1 MQAHG
6 VDEVALRFRLEHGK
20 QAVRVLGRRV
30 AVAAHAQIGL
40 YLLPV
45 QPDGVHQCCLTVM
58 QIGIFL
64 RYTHHII
71 SQQFAQR
78 AEEKLHEEE
87 ETEQAPKRRLLKIG
101 CHTTVANHTD
111 SRDDK
116 GGEPDKAQ
124 HKEEDGQQRRYL
136 IDEDELQ
143 KMVGTHGGEIKK
155 RTAMVHCATSTVSEK
170 ALESVS
176 HCVR

>member
-6 VDEVALRFRLEHGK
+6 VDEVPLRFRLEHGK
-20 QAVRVLGRRV
+20 QAVGVLGRWV
-30 AVAAHAQIGL
+30 VVAAHAQVGL
-40 YLLPV
+40 YFPFI
-45 QPDGVHQCCLTVM
+45 QSDGAHQCRLTVM

-124 HKEEDGQQRRYL
+124 HKEEDCQQGCYL
-136 IDEDELQ
+136 IDKDELQ
-143 KMVGTHGGEIKK
+143 KMVGAHRSEIKEAHGDGTLCHE
-155 RTAMVHCATSTVSEK
+155 RHE
-170 ALESVS
+170 
-176 HCVR
+176 